1 MYNNTIIENG
11 NELKK
16 CLAERNKLKQ
26 IHFFNDNHLNHLFEI
41 LEFNNQ
47 LKSYL
52 STLTINENY
61 IKATFRKTYFKKFN
75 FSFDSMMFYNMIN
88 ESLLILL
95 QEESTN
101 LDFTE
106 EEMATIYNNISNL
119 YTITRPNE
127 NTIIITF

>member
-16 CLAERNKLKQ
+16 CLAEKNKLKQ

-95 QEESTN
+95 QEESDN

-106 EEMATIYNNISNL
+106 EEMATIYNNISNR
-119 YTITRPNE
+119 YTITRPND
-127 NTIIITF
+127 NTIIIAF

>member
-16 CLAERNKLKQ
+16 CLAEKNKLKQ

-95 QEESTN
+95 QEESNN

-119 YTITRPNE
+119 YTITRPND

>member
-16 CLAERNKLKQ
+16 CLAEKNKLKQ

-101 LDFTE
+101 LNFTE

>member
-16 CLAERNKLKQ
+16 CLAEKNKLKQ

-61 IKATFRKTYFKKFN
+61 ITATFRKTYFKKFN

-95 QEESTN
+95 QEESDN

-119 YTITRPNE
+119 YTITRPND
-127 NTIIITF
+127 NTIIISF

>member
-16 CLAERNKLKQ
+16 CLAEKNKLKQ

-75 FSFDSMMFYNMIN
+75 FSFDSMVFYNMIN
-88 ESLLILL
+88 QSLLILL
-95 QEESTN
+95 QEESDS
-101 LDFTE
+101 LKFTE
-106 EEMATIYNNISNL
+106 EEMNTIYNNISNL

>member
-1 MYNNTIIENG
+1 MYNETIIENG
-11 NELKK
+11 NKLKK
-16 CLAERNKLKQ
+16 CLKEKNKLKTS
-26 IHFFNDNHLNHLFEI
+26 HFFNNERLNHLFEI
-41 LEFNNQ
+41 LEFRNQ

-75 FSFDSMMFYNMIN
+75 FSFDSMSFCNMIN

-95 QEESTN
+95 QEESDLIGLN
-101 LDFTE
+101 E
-106 EEMATIYNNISNL
+106 EEMSVVYNNISNL
-119 YTITRPNE
+119 YTIVRPND

>member
-16 CLAERNKLKQ
+16 CLAEKNKLKQ

-95 QEESTN
+95 QEESDN

-106 EEMATIYNNISNL
+106 EEMTTIYNNISNL
-119 YTITRPNE
+119 YTITRPND
-127 NTIIITF
+127 NTIIISF

>member
-16 CLAERNKLKQ
+16 CLAEKNKLKQ

-95 QEESTN
+95 QEESDN
-101 LDFTE
+101 LNFTE

-119 YTITRPNE
+119 YTITRPND
-127 NTIIITF
+127 NTIIISF

>member
-16 CLAERNKLKQ
+16 CLEEKNKLKQ

-75 FSFDSMMFYNMIN
+75 FSFDSMVFYNMIN
-88 ESLLILL
+88 QSLLILL
-95 QEESTN
+95 QEESDS
-101 LDFTE
+101 LKFTE
-106 EEMATIYNNISNL
+106 EEMNTIYNNISNL

>member
-16 CLAERNKLKQ
+16 CLAEKNKLKQ

-95 QEESTN
+95 QEESDN

-119 YTITRPNE
+119 YTITRPND
-127 NTIIITF
+127 NTIIIVF

>member
-16 CLAERNKLKQ
+16 CLAEKNKLKQ

-95 QEESTN
+95 QEESDN

-106 EEMATIYNNISNL
+106 EEMNTIYNNISNL
-119 YTITRPNE
+119 YTITRPND
-127 NTIIITF
+127 NTIIISF

>member
-16 CLAERNKLKQ
+16 CLAEKNKLKQ

-41 LEFNNQ
+41 LEFHNQ

-101 LDFTE
+101 LNFTE

-119 YTITRPNE
+119 YTITRPND

>member
-1 MYNNTIIENG
+1 MYNNTIIEDG

-16 CLAERNKLKQ
+16 CLAEKNKLKQ

-88 ESLLILL
+88 QSLLILL
-95 QEESTN
+95 QEESNN

-119 YTITRPNE
+119 YTITRPND

>member
-1 MYNNTIIENG
+1 MHNNTIIENG

-16 CLAERNKLKQ
+16 CLAEKNKLKQ

-101 LDFTE
+101 LNFTE

>member
-16 CLAERNKLKQ
+16 CLAEKNKLKQ
-26 IHFFNDNHLNHLFEI
+26 IHFFNDSHLNHLFEI

-95 QEESTN
+95 QEESDN

-119 YTITRPNE
+119 YTITRPND
-127 NTIIITF
+127 NTIIISF

>member
-16 CLAERNKLKQ
+16 CLAEKNKLKQ

-95 QEESTN
+95 QEESDN

-106 EEMATIYNNISNL
+106 EEMATIYSNISNL
-119 YTITRPNE
+119 YTITRPND
-127 NTIIITF
+127 NTIIISF

>member
-16 CLAERNKLKQ
+16 CLAEKNKLKQ

-75 FSFDSMMFYNMIN
+75 FSFNSMVFYNMIN

-95 QEESTN
+95 QEESDN
-101 LDFTE
+101 LNFSE
-106 EEMATIYNNISNL
+106 EEMNTIYNNISNL
-119 YTITRPNE
+119 YTITRPND
-127 NTIIITF
+127 NTIIISF

>member
-16 CLAERNKLKQ
+16 CLAEKNKLKQ

-95 QEESTN
+95 QEESDN
-101 LDFTE
+101 LNFTE

>member
-16 CLAERNKLKQ
+16 CLAEKNKLKQ

-95 QEESTN
+95 QEESDN

-119 YTITRPNE
+119 YTITRPND
-127 NTIIITF
+127 NTIIISF

>member
-16 CLAERNKLKQ
+16 CLAEKNKLKQ

-101 LDFTE
+101 LNFTE

-119 YTITRPNE
+119 YTITRPND
-127 NTIIITF
+127 NTIIISF

>member
-16 CLAERNKLKQ
+16 CLAEKNKLKQ

-95 QEESTN
+95 QEESDN

-119 YTITRPNE
+119 YTITRPND

>member
-16 CLAERNKLKQ
+16 CLAEKNKLKQ

-95 QEESTN
+95 QEESDN
-101 LDFTE
+101 LNFTE
-106 EEMATIYNNISNL
+106 EEMNTIYNNISNL

>member
-16 CLAERNKLKQ
+16 CLAEKNKLKQ
-26 IHFFNDNHLNHLFEI
+26 IHFFNDNNLNHLFEI

-95 QEESTN
+95 QEESDN

-119 YTITRPNE
+119 YTITRPND
-127 NTIIITF
+127 NTIIISF

>member
-16 CLAERNKLKQ
+16 CLAEKNKLKQ

-75 FSFDSMMFYNMIN
+75 FSFDSMMFYNIIN

-95 QEESTN
+95 QEESDN

-119 YTITRPNE
+119 YTITRPND
-127 NTIIITF
+127 NTIIISF

>member
-16 CLAERNKLKQ
+16 CLAEKNKLKQ

-95 QEESTN
+95 QEESDN
-101 LDFTE
+101 LKFTE

>member
-16 CLAERNKLKQ
+16 SLAEKNKLKQ

-95 QEESTN
+95 QEESDN

-119 YTITRPNE
+119 YTITRPND
-127 NTIIITF
+127 NTIIISF

>member
-16 CLAERNKLKQ
+16 CLAEKNKLKQ

-95 QEESTN
+95 QEESDN

-106 EEMATIYNNISNL
+106 EEMDTIYNNISNL
-119 YTITRPNE
+119 YTITRPND
-127 NTIIITF
+127 NTIIISF

>member
-16 CLAERNKLKQ
+16 CLAEKNKLKQ

-41 LEFNNQ
+41 LEFHNQ

-61 IKATFRKTYFKKFN
+61 IKATFRKTYFKKYRVELYSSTLIKIIFVL
-75 FSFDSMMFYNMIN
+75 MKQYKH
-88 ESLLILL
+88 LLIYLHLRIQIRCILL
-95 QEESTN
+95 
-101 LDFTE
+101 
-106 EEMATIYNNISNL
+106 IPYK
-119 YTITRPNE
+119 
-127 NTIIITF
+127 

>member
-101 LDFTE
+101 LNFTE

-119 YTITRPNE
+119 YTITRPND
-127 NTIIITF
+127 NTIIISF

>member
-11 NELKK
+11 NQLKK
-16 CLAERNKLKQ
+16 CLAEKNKLKQ

-75 FSFDSMMFYNMIN
+75 FSVDSMMFYNMIN

-95 QEESTN
+95 QEESDN

-119 YTITRPNE
+119 YTITRPND
-127 NTIIITF
+127 NTIIISF

>member
-16 CLAERNKLKQ
+16 CLAEKNKLKQ

-75 FSFDSMMFYNMIN
+75 LSFDSMMFYNMIN

-95 QEESTN
+95 QEESDN
-101 LDFTE
+101 LDFNE

-119 YTITRPNE
+119 YTITRPND
-127 NTIIITF
+127 NTIIISF

>member
-16 CLAERNKLKQ
+16 CLAEKNKLKQ

-41 LEFNNQ
+41 IEFNNQ

-95 QEESTN
+95 QEESDN

-119 YTITRPNE
+119 YTITRPND
-127 NTIIITF
+127 NTIIISF

>member
-101 LDFTE
+101 LNFTE

-119 YTITRPNE
+119 YTITRPND

>member
-16 CLAERNKLKQ
+16 CLAEKNKLKQ
-26 IHFFNDNHLNHLFEI
+26 IHFFNDNRLNHLFEI

-95 QEESTN
+95 QEESDN

-119 YTITRPNE
+119 YTITRPND
-127 NTIIITF
+127 NTIIISF